1 MLQVGLTG
9 NIATGKSQ
17 ASKKFGELG
26 AQVIDADLIAHEIL
40 DRGTDTF
47 ERILQTF
54 GEGIIAEDGSIDRKR
69 LGSIVFS
76 DPEKRILLN
85 HLTHPVIGSRIRQK
99 IGRLERSSG
108 AQIVIIEA
116 ALMVEV
122 GSYKRYHALVVVTC
136 QPSIQL
142 SRLMNRDHLS
152 LEDAKAR
159 IRSQMP
165 MEEKLRVADYR
176 IDTSG
181 SLGETHRQVE
191 IIYGKLLKLAK

>member
-17 ASKKFGELG
+17 ASKKFAELG

-40 DRGTDTF
+40 NPGTDTF
-47 ERILQTF
+47 GTILENF
-54 GEGIIAEDGSIDRKR
+54 GDGILGGDGTIDRRK
-69 LGSIVFS
+69 LGKIVFS
-76 DPEKRILLN
+76 NPEKRFLLN
-85 HLTHPVIGSRIRQK
+85 RLTHPVIGDRILRS
-99 IGRLERSSG
+99 IDWIERNSE
-108 AQIVIIEA
+108 AKVVIIEA

-136 QPSIQL
+136 QRSIQL
-142 SRLMNRDHLS
+142 SRLMDRDKLS

-159 IRSQMP
+159 IGSQMP
-165 MEEKLRVADYR
+165 IEEKLKLADYS

-181 SLGETHRQVE
+181 SLRETHRQVE
-191 IIYGKLLKLAK
+191 MVYGSLLKLGE